1 MREKLNSLIYVLLR
15 DSLTI
20 SDMERIVEEVE
31 AGVKPDSGIIALAA
45 DHITENLC
53 KSKLKCYDNMCNT
66 EYDDVKMVKIDG
78 DGITEKGQ
86 SYTFST
92 LPMCADCRQRNHKP

>member
-45 DHITENLC
+45 DHITESLC

-66 EYDDVKMVKIDG
+66 EDDDVEMVITDEGQKI
-78 DGITEKGQ
+78 
-86 SYTFST
+86 
-92 LPMCADCRQRNHKP
+92 PMCADCRKRNPQAVIDNHIEAGV